1 MATRALIL
9 LASVAIGLAVMWISP
24 VNGHNWYDPE
34 CCSDRDCFPVP
45 GKQLADGRYLFLVL
59 DIEYIKTE
67 AEIRPS
73 RDENFHACQ
82 PAHKKEPVCF
92 YAPRAGS

>member
-1 MATRALIL
+1 MARRWLIFL
-9 LASVAIGLAVMWISP
+9 ITLATGILGVGISH
-24 VNGHNWYDPE
+24 VSGHGWYEPE

-59 DIEYIKTE
+59 DIEYLKTE
-67 AEIRPS
+67 ADIRPS

-82 PAHKKEPVCF
+82 PPHKKEPVCF

>member
-1 MATRALIL
+1 MARLGLIL
-9 LASVAIGLAVMWISP
+9 FFLGASALGISRVLAHSF
-24 VNGHNWYDPE
+24 YDVE

-45 GKQLADGRYLFLVL
+45 GKQLSDGRYLFLVL

-67 AEIRPS
+67 ADIRPS